1 MTPVRTNADEKETSM
16 AMGSSKDEDGMIS
29 EINITPMVDIMLVLL
44 IIFMV
49 TANFIKKDS
58 VNINLPKVAA
68 ADANIKESVQVAL
81 TKDGRIFLEGNTVTQ
96 EYLVHQLERDAR
108 LRPNMRVT
116 LSADESLSYGTVSQV
131 MGLLRKSGVTKIA
144 LSVNKGV

>member
-1 MTPVRTNADEKETSM
+1 M
-16 AMGSSKDEDGMIS
+16 AAGPQKDEDGFIS
-29 EINITPMVDIMLVLL
+29 DINITPMVDVMLVLL

-68 ADANIKESVQVAL
+68 ADPNIKESKQVAI
-81 TKDGRIFLEGNTVTQ
+81 TRDGRIFLEGKELTA
-96 EYLVHQLERDAR
+96 EYLGKELQREAK

-116 LSADESLSYGTVSQV
+116 LSADEGLSYGSVSRI
-131 MGLLRKSGVTKIA
+131 MGILRQSGVTKIA

>member
-1 MTPVRTNADEKETSM
+1 MRGEKETIM

-29 EINITPMVDIMLVLL
+29 DINITPMVDIMLVLL

-81 TKDGRIFLEGNTVTQ
+81 TKDGRIFLEGNTVTSD
-96 EYLVHQLERDAR
+96 YLVHQLERDAK

>member
-1 MTPVRTNADEKETSM
+1 
-16 AMGSSKDEDGMIS
+16 MGASSSKDDDGIIS
-29 EINITPMVDIMLVLL
+29 DINITPMVDVMLVLL

-68 ADANIKESVQVAL
+68 ADANIKESTQVAL
-81 TKDGRIFLEGNTVTQ
+81 TRDGRIFLEGKQVTQ
-96 EYLVHQLERDAR
+96 EYLVKDLERSAKI
-108 LRPNMRVT
+108 RPNMRVT
-116 LSADESLSYGTVSQV
+116 LSADEMLSYGSVSKI
-131 MGLLRKSGVTKIA
+131 MGLLRKSGVTRIA